1 MKSYALVLRPG
12 CLAAL
17 DAASISVELGSKG
30 IPIWNSAYLNTALR
44 EGSEFCQVDHISFVD
59 IILVIQVPAANGIV
73 LVLTS
78 RGKMGVAWA
87 GHLRALS

>member
-1 MKSYALVLRPG
+1 MKSYILVLRSG

-17 DAASISVELGSKG
+17 DASNISVELGSKG
-30 IPIWNSAYLNTALR
+30 IPIWNSVYLKAELSV
-44 EGSEFCQVDHISFVD
+44 GSEFCQVDHISFVD
-59 IILVIQVPAANGIV
+59 VVLVIKEPTANGVV

>member
-1 MKSYALVLRPG
+1 LKSCILVLRPG
-12 CLAAL
+12 CLAEL
-17 DAASISVELGSKG
+17 DAANISVELGSKG
-30 IPIWNSAYLNTALR
+30 IPIWNSAYLKSALSV
-44 EGSEFCQVDHISFVD
+44 GSEFCQVDHISFVD
-59 IILVIQVPAANGIV
+59 IVLVIESPTPNGIV